1 MLVIPLNQTQELCL
15 CNFPLQ
21 ALGDKIGSTI
31 IAQSAGV
38 PCIQWNGDTLRV
50 DIANAHGVIP
60 PEVYRQ
66 ANVDTACKAIE
77 VRKLS
82 LICTQCYPPQH
93 VSLKVTVLH

>member
-1 MLVIPLNQTQELCL
+1 MFYF
-15 CNFPLQ
+15 FPQ

-38 PCIQWNGDTLRV
+38 PCIQWNGDNLRV

-60 PEVYRQ
+60 PDVYSQ

-77 VRKLS
+77 V
-82 LICTQCYPPQH
+82 
-93 VSLKVTVLH
+93 